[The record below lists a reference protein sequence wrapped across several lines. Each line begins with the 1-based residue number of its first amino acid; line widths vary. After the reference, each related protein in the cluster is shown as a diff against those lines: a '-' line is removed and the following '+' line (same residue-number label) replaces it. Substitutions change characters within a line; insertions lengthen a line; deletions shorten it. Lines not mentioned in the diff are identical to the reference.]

1 MPHYIHTYN
10 IPTLILLSK
19 TEETLSFLS
28 IDDFEHNTGK
38 PILPSTLCCWTNQP
52 HNFRS
57 AIISTTYIIIQA
69 SVYHNKSLF
78 YSAEY
83 GQHKTKRDS
92 TMCTFCAGGEE
103 QYGASWIMY
112 R

>member
-38 PILPSTLCCWTNQP
+38 PILPSTLCFWTNQP

-69 SVYHNKSLF
+69 SLPQQILQLSMVN
-78 YSAEY
+78 
-83 GQHKTKRDS
+83 TKLNG
-92 TMCTFCAGGEE
+92 TVQCAHSVLKERSNTVPCG
-103 QYGASWIMY
+103 
-112 R
+112 